1 MLLLAEDNVVN
12 EGSRGPSFRDPWL
25 FELEAGALTL
35 GTRFRASIII
45 IRTSL
50 GNNIWYVFRLLF

>member
-35 GTRFRASIII
+35 GTRFRAR